1 MKVILIILLL
11 TSNAYAGISFISGDQ
26 AQMSKQSLLN
36 LQADINDMNDQINQY
51 EASTTVKEAMIKV
64 MEKETLALVMIRN
77 NSQRHLAFLD
87 DLEWELRRFYKVVK
101 KEYPRWGNKKFR
113 DSISSNYTE
122 ALANIRQIMDSAMNV
137 GASFYGGE
145 MPIGVK

>member
-1 MKVILIILLL
+1 MLYLIFILL
-11 TSNAYAGISFISGDQ
+11 TSNAYAGISFIPGDQ

-51 EASTTVKEAMIKV
+51 EASRTVKEAMIKV
-64 MEKETLALVMIRN
+64 IEKETLALVMIRN

-101 KEYPRWGNKKFR
+101 REYPRWSNKKFR
-113 DSISSNYTE
+113 DSILTNYSE
-122 ALANIRQIMDSAMNV
+122 ALANIRTLMDRAMNV

-145 MPIGVK
+145 IPIGVK